1 MTCHGQ
7 GIAATAATD
16 ATDTV
21 VTEWL
26 LRAGLQLNLAIS
38 RSFPH
43 STTPYWHDEK
53 APEEMDSNTPNVH
66 VAVEGGRK
74 EVMSSCNPA
83 RR

>member
-7 GIAATAATD
+7 GVAAAD
-16 ATDTV
+16 AV
-21 VTEWL
+21 VTEEWL
-26 LRAGLQLNLAIS
+26 LRTVLQLNRAIS
-38 RSFPH
+38 CSFPH

-53 APEEMDSNTPNVH
+53 APEEMDSNTPNVQ
-66 VAVEGGRK
+66 VAVERGRK